1 MFTRSFSEFSASVG
15 FECTGG
21 FSEFFRVS
29 CFRVSCSFSEF
40 SASEF
45 SSFVFRSFLSRKLA
59 KKGGA
64 VSPHLEVRAR
74 SRLAVLSEPEPVSPE
89 PEPVFRVK
97 PSKSRFSRFFP
108 AVSRHFPGL
117 SARTQDCHASDLK
130 IQIFLPHSACSV
142 RCVPSVL
149 QFLCSVCSVHCV
161 ASFGFLFFCFRD
173 SSCKLSFSFITKAS
187 QFLAFL
193 SCLSF
198 QAVPQWIHF
207 GNQPNCL

>member
-1 MFTRSFSEFSASVG
+1 
-15 FECTGG
+15 
-21 FSEFFRVS
+21 
-29 CFRVSCSFSEF
+29 
-40 SASEF
+40 
-45 SSFVFRSFLSRKLA
+45 
-59 KKGGA
+59 

-117 SARTQDCHASDLK
+117 SARTQDCRASDLK
-130 IQIFLPHSACSV
+130 IQIFFPHSACSV

-161 ASFGFLFFCFRD
+161 ASVVFVF
-173 SSCKLSFSFITKAS
+173 A
-187 QFLAFL
+187 
-193 SCLSF
+193 
-198 QAVPQWIHF
+198 IH
-207 GNQPNCL
+207 LVS